1 MRYLSTV
8 CPVVREETIRY
19 TINGV
24 FSTVVHYLV
33 LSVGI
38 DVIGIPSASAA
49 NLLAAMIGIATSFIG
64 SKYYVFRRHHE
75 PFHEQAAKFITL
87 YGFIAVMHGVVLA
100 LVTDIGG
107 LDYRIGFVL
116 ATGLQVT
123 LSYAG
128 NQRFVFK

>member
-1 MRYLSTV
+1 M
-8 CPVVREETIRY
+8 VREVTIRY
-19 TINGV
+19 AINGV
-24 FSTVVHYLV
+24 ASTAVHYLA
-33 LSVGI
+33 LCVGM
-38 DVIGIPSASAA
+38 DFMGIPSASAA

-64 SKYYVFRRHHE
+64 SKYYVFRSHHDS
-75 PFHEQAAKFITL
+75 FHEQAARFVTL
-87 YGFIAVMHGVVLA
+87 YGLIATMHGVVLA

>member
-1 MRYLSTV
+1 M
-8 CPVVREETIRY
+8 CPMVREETVRY
-19 TINGV
+19 AINGGL
-24 FSTVVHYLV
+24 STVVHYLA

-38 DVIGIPSASAA
+38 DIVGIPSASAA
-49 NLLAAMIGIATSFIG
+49 NLLAAMIGIATSFVG
-64 SKYYVFRRHHE
+64 SKYYVFRRHSE
-75 PFHEQAAKFITL
+75 PFHGQAAKFVTL
-87 YGFIAVMHGVVLA
+87 YGFIAMMHGVVLA

-116 ATGLQVT
+116 ATALQVT